1 MSGPGNLTIRPAVPG
16 DAEAL
21 TEIYNHYILNGAITF
36 DIEPI
41 SVAKRR
47 EWMSH
52 YAATGPHRLLVAEA
66 DGRLAGHV
74 SSSKFRDK
82 AAYRTS
88 VETSVYLHP
97 ACVGKG
103 IGTRLYQALF
113 DALAGEDLHR
123 AYAGVTLPN
132 PASVTLHEKLGFV
145 HLGYYRE
152 VGRKFDRYWTVQ
164 WFERPLP

>member
-1 MSGPGNLTIRPAVPG
+1 MSGSGSLTIRPAVPG
-16 DAEAL
+16 DADAL
-21 TEIYNHYILNGAITF
+21 TAIYNHYILNGAITF
-36 DIEPI
+36 DVEPI
-41 SVAKRR
+41 TVAARR

-52 YAATGPHRLLVAEA
+52 YAATGPHRLLVAEQ
-66 DGRLAGHV
+66 DGRVAGHV

-97 ACVGKG
+97 DCVGRG
-103 IGTRLYQALF
+103 IGTRLYRALF

-132 PASVTLHEKLGFV
+132 PASVALHERLGFV
-145 HLGYYRE
+145 PLGYYRE

-164 WFERPLP
+164 WFERALP

>member
-1 MSGPGNLTIRPAVPG
+1 MSRPDSVRIRSAEPS
-16 DAEAL
+16 DAGAL

-41 SVAKRR
+41 SVAARR

-52 YAATGPHRLLVAEA
+52 YAPTGPHRLLVAEN
-66 DGRLAGHV
+66 DGRVAGHA

-88 VETSVYLHP
+88 VETSIYLHP
-97 ACVGKG
+97 DCVGKG
-103 IGTRLYQALF
+103 IGRRLYQALF
-113 DALAGEDLHR
+113 DALASEDLHR

-132 PASVTLHEKLGFV
+132 PASVALHEKLGFV
-145 HLGYYRE
+145 PLGLYRE
-152 VGRKFDRYWTVQ
+152 VGRKFDRYWSVR